1 MGPKFFGAAMKISGE
16 RISKRQLAPMAVAA
30 LGVVFGDIG
39 TSPLYAMSACFT
51 GPGIAVTPEHILG
64 VLSLI
69 FWSLVLV
76 ILLKYVMVVLN
87 ADNKG
92 EGGVLALTA
101 LVVNTERQSPR
112 RRWYGTL
119 GILGASLFFADG
131 AITPTITV
139 LSAVE
144 GLQVAAPAA
153 HIPTVPIAIVVLIG
167 FFVIQ
172 RHGTGS
178 VGKVFGP
185 IMLGWFLILSVMGV
199 GWILREPT
207 VALAL
212 EPTRAVRM
220 LTEHK
225 VGALAVLAG
234 VFLTVTG
241 GEALYADMGH
251 FGKAPIRLGWIFIVM
266 PALVLNYFGQGALLI
281 ENPAAISNPFYLMV
295 PDWAVLPLVVI
306 ATAASVIASQAV
318 ISGVFSV
325 TTQAVSL
332 GLLPRLRVE
341 HSSAEHAGQI
351 YVPTMN
357 WILMMA
363 ALALVVG
370 FGSSAA
376 LAGAYGLAV
385 SGAMTI
391 VTPLT
396 LSLIKSRRGK
406 DSRWLRT
413 GLSLLFVVDIAFLL
427 ANLTKLEDGGWLP
440 LASGLL
446 IFWLMQTW
454 QTGRASVM
462 ARLLREQK
470 PVRDFLEDLKRD
482 PPVRV
487 AGTSIFMDPKASG
500 IPRALLNNIK
510 FNRVMHERVVLLT
523 VVTREQPR
531 IAPSKRLTVT
541 PVCEG
546 IVRLVAQVGFMEK
559 PNITDILREAEAYGV
574 PYDPEATTYFLSR
587 EELLPGRRSDLP
599 PLRRR
604 AFMQMA
610 RSAQVIADYYGL
622 PPNRVVEIGT
632 RLEI

>member
-1 MGPKFFGAAMKISGE
+1 
-16 RISKRQLAPMAVAA
+16 MALAA

-39 TSPLYAMSACFT
+39 TSPLYAMSSCFT
-51 GPGIAVTPEHILG
+51 GPGIAVTPEHVLG

-69 FWSLVLV
+69 FWTLVLV
-76 ILLKYVMVVLN
+76 ILLKYVTVVLN

-101 LVVNTERQSPR
+101 LVINTARQSPR
-112 RRWYGTL
+112 RKVYGML

-131 AITPTITV
+131 AITPAISV

-144 GLQVAAPAA
+144 GLHVAAPDAQ
-153 HIPTVPIAIVVLIG
+153 IPILPITVVVLVG
-167 FFVIQ
+167 LFLIQ
-172 RHGTGS
+172 RYGTGS

-185 IMLGWFLILSVMGV
+185 VMLGWFAILAVMGV
-199 GWILREPT
+199 RWIVREPG
-207 VALAL
+207 VLLAL
-212 EPTRAVRM
+212 DPTRAIR
-220 LTEHK
+220 LLAQHQIS
-225 VGALAVLAG
+225 ALAVLAG

-251 FGKAPIRLGWIFIVM
+251 FGKAPIRLGWICIVM
-266 PALVLNYFGQGALLI
+266 PALVMNYFGQGAMLI
-281 ENPAAISNPFYLMV
+281 ENPAAISNPFYLMA
-295 PDWAVLPLVVI
+295 PTWSLWPLVMI
-306 ATAASVIASQAV
+306 ATAATVIASQAV

-332 GLLPRLRVE
+332 GLLPRLRIQ
-341 HSSAEHAGQI
+341 HSSADNAGQI

-357 WILMMA
+357 WILMVA
-363 ALALVVG
+363 ALALVMS

-396 LSLIKSRRGK
+396 LSLIKSRTGK
-406 DSRWLRT
+406 DSRALRT
-413 GLSLLFVVDIAFLL
+413 GLSLLFIIDIAFLM

-440 LASGLL
+440 LVSGL
-446 IFWLMQTW
+446 IIYWLMQTW
-454 QTGRASVM
+454 QRGRSSLM

-470 PVRDFLEDLKRD
+470 PVRDFLEDLRLD

-487 AGTSIFMDPKASG
+487 AGTSIFLDAKASG

-523 VVTREQPR
+523 VVIREQPR
-531 IAPSKRLTVT
+531 IALSKRLTVT
-541 PVCEG
+541 PVCDG
-546 IVRLVAQVGFMEK
+546 IVRVVAQIGFMEN
-559 PNITDILREAEAYGV
+559 PDITQILREAEAHGV
-574 PYDPEATTYFLSR
+574 PYEPEQTTFFLSR
-587 EELLPGRRSDLP
+587 EELLPGRRSDLS
-599 PLRRR
+599 PLRRK

-610 RSAQVIADYYGL
+610 RNAQVIADYYGL

-632 RLEI
+632 RVEI

>member
-1 MGPKFFGAAMKISGE
+1 MP
-16 RISKRQLAPMAVAA
+16 LALAA
-30 LGVVFGDIG
+30 LGVVYGDIG

-51 GPGIAVTPEHILG
+51 GPNIAVTPEHVYG

-69 FWSLVLV
+69 FWTLVLV
-76 ILLKYVMVVLN
+76 ILLKYVVVVLN

-101 LVVNTERQSPR
+101 LVVNTERASPR
-112 RRWYGTL
+112 KALYGML
-119 GILGASLFFADG
+119 GILGAALFFSDG
-131 AITPTITV
+131 AITPAISV

-144 GLQVAAPAA
+144 GLHVAAPDAQ
-153 HIPTVPIAIVVLIG
+153 IPILPITVAVLVG
-167 FFVIQ
+167 LFVIQ

-185 IMLGWFLILSVMGV
+185 VMLGWFVILALLGV
-199 GWILREPT
+199 RWIVREPEVL
-207 VALAL
+207 VALD
-212 EPTRAVRM
+212 PTLAIRLISQHQIA
-220 LTEHK
+220 
-225 VGALAVLAG
+225 ALAVLAG

-251 FGKAPIRLGWIFIVM
+251 FGKTPIRLGWICVVM

-281 ENPAAISNPFYLMV
+281 ENPAAISNPFFLMA
-295 PDWAVLPLVVI
+295 PGWSLLPMVAI
-306 ATAASVIASQAV
+306 ATAATVIASQAV

-332 GLLPRLRVE
+332 GLFPRVRVE
-341 HSSAEHAGQI
+341 HSSADCAGQI

-357 WILMMA
+357 FILM
-363 ALALVVG
+363 LATIGLVLS

-396 LSLIKSRRGK
+396 LSLIKSRTGEK
-406 DSRWLRT
+406 SRWLRA
-413 GLSLLFVVDIAFLL
+413 GLSLLFIIDLAFLL
-427 ANLTKLEDGGWLP
+427 ANLTKLGDGGWLP
-440 LASGLL
+440 LTSGF
-446 IFWLMQTW
+446 IIYWLMQTW
-454 QTGRASVM
+454 ARGRASVM
-462 ARLLREQK
+462 SRLLREQK
-470 PVRDFLEDLKRD
+470 PVRDFLIDLQRD

-487 AGTSIFMDPKASG
+487 PGTAIFMDAKASG

-510 FNRVMHERVVLLT
+510 FNRVIHEQVVLLT
-523 VVTREQPR
+523 VVTREEPR
-531 IAPSKRLTVT
+531 VPEAKRLTVT
-541 PVCEG
+541 TVCAG
-546 IVRLVAQVGFMEK
+546 IVRVVAHFGFVEK
-559 PNITDILREAEAYGV
+559 PNILDILRSAESHGV
-574 PYDPEATTYFLSR
+574 RYEPERTTYFLSR
-587 EELLPGRRSDLP
+587 EELLPGQRSDLP

-604 AFMQMA
+604 AFMLMT
-610 RSAQVIADYYGL
+610 RGAQVIADYYGL
-622 PPNRVVEIGT
+622 PPGRVIEIGT

>member
-1 MGPKFFGAAMKISGE
+1 MSGE
-16 RISKRQLAPMAVAA
+16 RNSGGQLAPMALAA

-51 GPGIAVTPEHILG
+51 GPAIAVTPDHVLS

-76 ILLKYVMVVLN
+76 ILLKYVSVVLN

-101 LVVNTERQSPR
+101 LVINTARESPR
-112 RRWYGTL
+112 RKLYGTL

-131 AITPTITV
+131 AITPAISV
-139 LSAVE
+139 LGAVE
-144 GLQVAAPAA
+144 GLHVAAPEAQ
-153 HIPTVPIAIVVLIG
+153 IPILPITVVVLVG
-167 FFVIQ
+167 LFLIQ
-172 RHGTGS
+172 RKGTGS
-178 VGKVFGP
+178 VGKIFGP
-185 IMLGWFLILSVMGV
+185 VMLGWFAILAVMGV
-199 GWILREPT
+199 SWIVREPK
-207 VALAL
+207 VLLAL
-212 EPTRAVRM
+212 DPSRGLSLLSQHE
-220 LTEHK
+220 

-251 FGKAPIRLGWIFIVM
+251 FGKAPIRLGWICIVM
-266 PALVLNYFGQGALLI
+266 PALVINYFGQGALLI
-281 ENPAAISNPFYLMV
+281 ETPAAISNPFYLMA
-295 PDWAVLPLVVI
+295 PAWSLWPLVFI
-306 ATAASVIASQAV
+306 ATAAAVIASQAV

-332 GLLPRLRVE
+332 GLLPRVNVL

-357 WILMMA
+357 WILMIA
-363 ALALVVG
+363 ALALVMG

-396 LSLIKSRRGK
+396 LSLIKSRTGK
-406 DSRWLRT
+406 DSRALRT
-413 GLSLLFVVDIAFLL
+413 GLSLLFIVDIAFLC

-440 LASGLL
+440 LVSGL
-446 IFWLMQTW
+446 IIYWLMQTW
-454 QTGRASVM
+454 QRGRASVM

-470 PVRDFLEDLKRD
+470 PVRDFLDDLRRD

-487 AGTSIFMDPKASG
+487 AGTSIFLDPKASG

-510 FNRVMHERVVLLT
+510 FNRVMHEHVVLLT

-531 IAPSKRLTVT
+531 ITAAKRLTVT

-546 IVRLVAQVGFMEK
+546 IVRIVAQVGFMEK
-559 PNITDILREAEAYGV
+559 PNITEILREAESYGV
-574 PYDPEATTYFLSR
+574 PYDPENTTYFLSR
-587 EELLPGRRSDLP
+587 EELLRGQRSDLP
-599 PLRRR
+599 PLRRT

-610 RSAQVIADYYGL
+610 RSAQIIADYYGL
-622 PPNRVVEIGT
+622 PPSRVVEIGT

>member
-1 MGPKFFGAAMKISGE
+1 MSGE
-16 RISKRQLAPMAVAA
+16 HNSGGRIAPLALAA
-30 LGVVFGDIG
+30 LGVVYGDIG

-51 GPGIAVTPEHILG
+51 GPNIQVTPEHIFG
-64 VLSLI
+64 ILSLI
-69 FWSLVLV
+69 FWTLILV
-76 ILLKYVMVVLN
+76 ILLKYVAVVLN

-101 LVVNTERQSPR
+101 LVVNTERASPR
-112 RRWYGTL
+112 KRIYGML
-119 GILGASLFFADG
+119 GILGAALFFSDG
-131 AITPTITV
+131 AITPAISV

-144 GLQVAAPAA
+144 GLHVAAPDAQ
-153 HIPTVPIAIVVLIG
+153 IPILPITIVVLVG
-167 FFVIQ
+167 LFMIQ

-185 IMLGWFLILSVMGV
+185 VMLGWFAILAVMGV
-199 GWILREPT
+199 SWIVREPR
-207 VALAL
+207 VLIALSPVFAL
-212 EPTRAVRM
+212 QLIAQ
-220 LTEHK
+220 HQIS
-225 VGALAVLAG
+225 ALAVLAG

-251 FGKAPIRLGWIFIVM
+251 FGKTPIRLSWVAIVM

-281 ENPAAISNPFYLMV
+281 ENPAAVSNPFYLMA
-295 PDWAVLPLVVI
+295 PQWSLLPLVVI
-306 ATAASVIASQAV
+306 ATAATVIASQAV

-332 GLLPRLRVE
+332 GLFPRVRVE
-341 HSSAEHAGQI
+341 HSSAEYAGQI

-357 WILMMA
+357 WIMM
-363 ALALVVG
+363 LATLGLVLG

-396 LSLIKSRRGK
+396 LSLIKSRTGK
-406 DSRWLRT
+406 KSRWLRA
-413 GLSLLFVVDIAFLL
+413 GLSLLFVIDLAFLL
-427 ANLTKLEDGGWLP
+427 ANLTKLQDGGWLP
-440 LASGLL
+440 LTSGF
-446 IFWLMQTW
+446 IIYWLMQTW
-454 QTGRASVM
+454 ASGRASVM

-470 PVRDFLEDLKRD
+470 PVRDFLVDLKRD

-487 AGTSIFMDPKASG
+487 PGTAIFLDAKATG

-510 FNRVMHERVVLLT
+510 FNRVIHEQVVLLT

-531 IAPSKRLTVT
+531 ILEAKRLAVT

-546 IVRLVAQVGFMEK
+546 IVRIVAQFGFMEK
-559 PNITDILREAEAYGV
+559 PNIVEILRDAEEFGIKFA
-574 PYDPEATTYFLSR
+574 PERTTYFLSR
-587 EELLPGRRSDLP
+587 EELLPGQRSDLP

-622 PPNRVVEIGT
+622 PSGRVIEIGT

>member
-1 MGPKFFGAAMKISGE
+1 MKMSAE
-16 RISKRQLAPMAVAA
+16 RNANGRLAPLALGA

-39 TSPLYAMSACFT
+39 TSPLYAVSACFT
-51 GPGIAVTPEHILG
+51 GPGIAVTPEHVLG

-76 ILLKYVMVVLN
+76 ILLKYVTVVLN

-101 LVVNTERQSPR
+101 LVINTARESPR
-112 RRWYGTL
+112 RKLYGTL

-131 AITPTITV
+131 AITPAISV

-144 GLQVAAPAA
+144 GLHVAAPDAQF
-153 HIPTVPIAIVVLIG
+153 PVLPITLVVLIG
-167 FFVIQ
+167 LFVIQ

-178 VGKVFGP
+178 VGNVFGP
-185 IMLGWFLILSVMGV
+185 VMLGWFAVLAAMGLR
-199 GWILREPT
+199 WIVREPGVLWALDPT
-207 VALAL
+207 RALAL
-212 EPTRAVRM
+212 
-220 LTEHK
+220 LGQHQISS
-225 VGALAVLAG
+225 LAVLAG
-234 VFLTVTG
+234 VFLCVTG

-251 FGKAPIRLGWIFIVM
+251 FGKAPIRLGWICVVM
-266 PALVLNYFGQGALLI
+266 PALVTNYFGQGAMLI
-281 ENPAAISNPFYLMV
+281 ENPAAISNPFYLMA
-295 PDWAVLPLVVI
+295 PAWSLWPLVLL
-306 ATAASVIASQAV
+306 ATMATVIASQAV

-357 WILMMA
+357 WILMLA

-376 LAGAYGLAV
+376 LGGAYGLAV

-396 LSLIKSRRGK
+396 LSLIKSRTGRESRG
-406 DSRWLRT
+406 LRA
-413 GLSLLFVVDIAFLL
+413 GLSLLFIVDIAFLL
-427 ANLTKLEDGGWLP
+427 ANLTKIEDGGWLP
-440 LASGLL
+440 LVSGFI

-454 QTGRASVM
+454 QRGRASVM

-470 PVRDFLEDLKRD
+470 AVREFLDDLKRD

-487 AGTSIFMDPKASG
+487 AGTAIFLDAKATG

-510 FNRVMHERVVLLT
+510 FNRVIHERVVLLT
-523 VVTREQPR
+523 VVTRDEPR
-531 IAPSKRLTVT
+531 IGASARLTVT

-559 PNITDILREAEAYGV
+559 PDITAILREAESHGV
-574 PYDPEATTYFLSR
+574 PCEPERTTYFLSR
-587 EELLPGRRSDLP
+587 EELLAGRRSDLP
-599 PLRRR
+599 PLRRT

>member
-1 MGPKFFGAAMKISGE
+1 MSGE
-16 RISKRQLAPMAVAA
+16 HNSGGRIAPLAVAA

-51 GPGIAVTPEHILG
+51 GPNIQVTPEHIFG
-64 VLSLI
+64 ILSFI
-69 FWSLVLV
+69 FWALVLV
-76 ILLKYVMVVLN
+76 ILVKYVAVVLN
-87 ADNKG
+87 CDNKG

-101 LVVNTERQSPR
+101 LVVNTERASPR
-112 RRWYGTL
+112 KRIYGIL
-119 GILGASLFFADG
+119 GILGAALFFSDG
-131 AITPTITV
+131 AITPAISV

-144 GLQVAAPAA
+144 GLHVAAPDAQ
-153 HIPTVPIAIVVLIG
+153 IPILPITLVVLVG
-167 FFVIQ
+167 LFLIQ

-185 IMLGWFLILSVMGV
+185 VMLGWFAILSVMGV
-199 GWILREPT
+199 SWIVREPRVL
-207 VALAL
+207 VALS
-212 EPTRAVRM
+212 PVYAVQ
-220 LTEHK
+220 LISQHQIS
-225 VGALAVLAG
+225 ALAVLAG

-251 FGKAPIRLGWIFIVM
+251 FGKTPIRLSWVLIVM

-281 ENPAAISNPFYLMV
+281 QNPTAISNPFFLMA
-295 PDWAVLPLVVI
+295 PQWSLLPLVVI
-306 ATAASVIASQAV
+306 STAATVIASQAV

-332 GLLPRLRVE
+332 GLFPRVRVE
-341 HSSAEHAGQI
+341 HSSAEYAGQI

-357 WILMMA
+357 WIMM
-363 ALALVVG
+363 LATLGLVVG

-396 LSLIKSRRGK
+396 LSLIKSRTGK
-406 DSRWLRT
+406 KSRWLRA
-413 GLSLLFVVDIAFLL
+413 GLSLLFIIDLAVLL
-427 ANLTKLEDGGWLP
+427 ANMTKLQDGGWLP
-440 LASGLL
+440 LTSGF
-446 IFWLMQTW
+446 IIYWLMQTW
-454 QTGRASVM
+454 ASGRASVM

-470 PVRDFLEDLKRD
+470 PVRDFLVDLKRD

-487 AGTSIFMDPKASG
+487 PGTAIFLDAKASG
-500 IPRALLNNIK
+500 VPRALLNNIK
-510 FNRVMHERVVLLT
+510 FNRVIHEQVVLLT

-531 IAPSKRLTVT
+531 IAEAKRLTVT

-546 IVRLVAQVGFMEK
+546 IVRIVAQFGFMEK
-559 PNITDILREAEAYGV
+559 PNIVEILRDAEEFGV
-574 PYDPEATTYFLSR
+574 KFEPERTTYFLSR
-587 EELLPGRRSDLP
+587 EELLPGQRSDLA

-610 RSAQVIADYYGL
+610 RGAQVIADYYGL
-622 PPNRVVEIGT
+622 PSGRVIEIGT

>member
-1 MGPKFFGAAMKISGE
+1 
-16 RISKRQLAPMAVAA
+16 MALAA
-30 LGVVFGDIG
+30 LGVVYGDIG

-51 GPGIAVTPEHILG
+51 GPNIAVTPEHVYG

-69 FWSLVLV
+69 FWTLVLV
-76 ILLKYVMVVLN
+76 ILLKYVVVVLN

-101 LVVNTERQSPR
+101 LVVNTERASPR
-112 RRWYGTL
+112 KALYGML
-119 GILGASLFFADG
+119 GILGAALFFSDG
-131 AITPTITV
+131 AITPAISV

-144 GLQVAAPAA
+144 GLHVAAPDAQ
-153 HIPTVPIAIVVLIG
+153 IPILPITVAVLVG
-167 FFVIQ
+167 LFVIQ

-185 IMLGWFLILSVMGV
+185 VMLGWFAILALLGLR
-199 GWILREPT
+199 WIVREPEVL
-207 VALAL
+207 VALD
-212 EPTRAVRM
+212 PTLAVR
-220 LTEHK
+220 LITQHQIA
-225 VGALAVLAG
+225 ALAVLAG

-251 FGKAPIRLGWIFIVM
+251 FGKTPIRLSWICVVM

-281 ENPAAISNPFYLMV
+281 ENPAAISNPFFLMA
-295 PDWAVLPLVVI
+295 PEWSLLPMVAI
-306 ATAASVIASQAV
+306 ATAATVIASQAV

-332 GLLPRLRVE
+332 GLFPRLRVE
-341 HSSAEHAGQI
+341 HSSADYAGQI

-357 WILMMA
+357 FILM
-363 ALALVVG
+363 LATIGLVLS

-396 LSLIKSRRGK
+396 LSLIKSRTGEK
-406 DSRWLRT
+406 SRWLRA
-413 GLSLLFVVDIAFLL
+413 GLSLLFIIDLAFLL
-427 ANLTKLEDGGWLP
+427 ANLTKLGDGGWLP
-440 LASGLL
+440 LTSGF
-446 IFWLMQTW
+446 IIYWLMQTW
-454 QTGRASVM
+454 ARGRASVM
-462 ARLLREQK
+462 SRLLREQK
-470 PVRDFLEDLKRD
+470 PVRDFLIDLQRD

-487 AGTSIFMDPKASG
+487 PGTAIFMDAKASG

-510 FNRVMHERVVLLT
+510 FNRVIHEQVVLLT
-523 VVTREQPR
+523 VVTREEPR
-531 IAPSKRLTVT
+531 VPEAKRLTVT
-541 PVCEG
+541 TVCEG
-546 IVRLVAQVGFMEK
+546 IVRVVAHFGFMEK
-559 PNITDILREAEAYGV
+559 PNILEILRSAEAHGV
-574 PYDPEATTYFLSR
+574 RYEPERTTYFLSR
-587 EELLPGRRSDLP
+587 EELLPGQRSDLP

-604 AFMQMA
+604 AFMLMT
-610 RSAQVIADYYGL
+610 RGAQVIADYYGL
-622 PPNRVVEIGT
+622 PPGRVIEIGT